1 MKQSQDKKQYALEN
15 LIYLVIWLFV
25 LVIPLFVSPDQD
37 IINWKS
43 ALFYWKTIAPFFM
56 LFLLNNY
63 VLAPWIL
70 TRKKLYLYLLS
81 ILVTI
86 FLFFTV
92 DPLIRNKGH
101 FSPFPPNL
109 KDQDGHVF
117 DHFDAWEEGII
128 PSSGQFPGPGYLRKN
143 GPMGFRPFLVAPM
156 VNNWLTAILI
166 IGSNLFIKF
175 LFKSMRDDRQLKEL
189 EKHNLQTELNYL
201 KTQINPHF
209 FMNTLNNIHA
219 LIDLNAEKA
228 KDVVIELSRL
238 MRYVLYDSSY
248 PYVALKKEIEFLYN
262 YIGLMKI
269 RYTDDVDIQIS
280 VPETIPDVKIPP
292 LLFMTFIENAFK
304 HGISYQSE
312 SYIYT
317 IVAVDDSK
325 LTFMIENSIYRSAFL
340 QQGVGL
346 ENVKKRLQLLYQD
359 NFTLHLE
366 DTEEKYKIILTI
378 PLTS

>member
-1 MKQSQDKKQYALEN
+1 MKQNQDKKQYTLEN
-15 LIYLVIWLFV
+15 LIYLIIWLFV
-25 LVIPLFVSPDQD
+25 LVVPLIISPDQNMID
-37 IINWKS
+37 RES
-43 ALFYWKTIAPFFM
+43 ALFYWRMIAPFFI

-63 VLAPWIL
+63 VLVPWLL

-81 ILVTI
+81 VLITV
-86 FLFFTV
+86 FLLFTL
-92 DPLIRNKGH
+92 DPLTWNKGH
-101 FSPFPPNL
+101 LSPFRPMDLMN
-109 KDQDGHVF
+109 QDGPSVV
-117 DHFDAWEEGII
+117 DLARKEGLV
-128 PSSGQFPGPGYLRKN
+128 PQSDQFPASGYLRKS

-156 VNNWLTAILI
+156 VNNWLTAVLI
-166 IGSNLFIKF
+166 IGSNLAIKF

-219 LIDLNAEKA
+219 LIDLNTEKA

-238 MRYVLYDSSY
+238 MRYVLYDSSNT
-248 PYVALKKEIEFLYN
+248 YVALKKEIEFIYN

-280 VPETIPDVKIPP
+280 VPKIIPEVKIPP
-292 LLFMTFIENAFK
+292 LLLMTFIENAFK

-312 SYIYT
+312 SYIYA

-325 LTFMIENSIYRSAFL
+325 LSFMIENSSYKSTFR
-340 QQGVGL
+340 QPGVGL

-366 DTEEKYKIILTI
+366 DTEEKYKVILTI